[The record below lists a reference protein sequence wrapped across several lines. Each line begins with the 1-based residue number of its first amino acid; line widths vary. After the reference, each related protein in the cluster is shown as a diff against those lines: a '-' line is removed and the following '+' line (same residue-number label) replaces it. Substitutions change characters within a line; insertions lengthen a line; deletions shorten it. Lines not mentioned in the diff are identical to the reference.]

1 MKTIGIFPY
10 LKKPRATEVSLE
22 LANLLKKSGFEVVME
37 DKIAKQLGQEEWGLD
52 KEGLLSSIDLGIV
65 LGGDGALLY
74 LARLL
79 YPREI
84 PIFGINLG
92 RLGFLTEVEDKD
104 LNFAVEKLKQGDF
117 LMENRIMVGAEVVRR
132 GKPVGSLVG
141 LNDIVI
147 NKGASSRMLRL
158 EILID
163 RYLTATMPADG
174 LIISTPT
181 GSTAYSLSAGG
192 SILDPQLSA
201 LILTPICAHSFFTRP
216 LVVGSKSIIEVKF
229 TELANEAILT
239 ADGQEGIRLE
249 ADDVIRIFTAPHFTK
264 FVRFKEKSFYNILRE
279 KIKQGR
285 L

>member
-22 LANLLKKSGFEVVME
+22 LANLLKKSGFKVVME
-37 DKIAKQLGQEEWGLD
+37 DKIANQLGKEDWGLK
-52 KEGLLSSIDLGIV
+52 KEGLLNSIDLGIV

-104 LNFAVEKLKQGDF
+104 LDFAVERLKQGKF
-117 LMENRIMVGAEVVRR
+117 LMENRIMVGAEVVRD
-132 GKPVGSLVG
+132 GKSIGNLVG

-163 RYLTATMPADG
+163 QYLTATMPADG

-216 LVVGSKSIIEVKF
+216 LVVGSKSTIEVKF

-249 ADDVIRIFTAPHFTK
+249 TDDVIKIFTAPHFTK

>member
-22 LANLLKKSGFEVVME
+22 LANLLKKSGFKVVME
-37 DKIAKQLGQEEWGLD
+37 DKIANQLGKEDWGLK
-52 KEGLLSSIDLGIV
+52 KEGLLNSIDLGIV

-104 LNFAVEKLKQGDF
+104 LD
-117 LMENRIMVGAEVVRR
+117 
-132 GKPVGSLVG
+132 GKSIGNLVG

-163 RYLTATMPADG
+163 QYLTATMPADG

-216 LVVGSKSIIEVKF
+216 LVVGSKSTIEVKF

-249 ADDVIRIFTAPHFTK
+249 TDDVIKIFTAPHFTK

>member
-104 LNFAVEKLKQGDF
+104 LDFAVEKLKQGDF

-201 LILTPICAHSFFTRP
+201 LILTPICAHSFFTQP